1 MAVFSDEQKEYLDAT
16 YKRKDDCEA
25 DMKIAEKQQND
36 LNMRLTVIE
45 KQLKLIIGILAFVG
59 AGVGTLIIGSL
70 WGLIAK

>member
-1 MAVFSDEQKEYLDAT
+1 MALFTDEQKEYLDST

-25 DMKIAEKQQND
+25 DMKNVETTAND
-36 LNMRLTVIE
+36 LNTRLVVIE
-45 KQLKLIIGILAFVG
+45 KQLKLIIGILSFVG

>member
-1 MAVFSDEQKEYLDAT
+1 MAVFSDEQKEYLDST

-25 DMKIAEKQQND
+25 DMKTAEKQQND

>member
-1 MAVFSDEQKEYLDAT
+1 MAVFSDEQKEYLDST

-25 DMKIAEKQQND
+25 DMKTAEKQQND
-36 LNMRLTVIE
+36 LNTRLVVIE

>member
-25 DMKIAEKQQND
+25 DMKVAEKQQND
-36 LNMRLTVIE
+36 LNTRLVVIE
-45 KQLKLIIGILAFVG
+45 KQLKLIIGILSFVG
-59 AGVGTLIIGSL
+59 AGVGTLIIGAL

>member
-1 MAVFSDEQKEYLDAT
+1 MAIFTDEQKDYLDAT
-16 YKRKDDCEA
+16 YKRKEDCES
-25 DMKIAEKQQND
+25 DMKNVETTASD
-36 LNMRLTVIE
+36 LNTRLTVIE

>member
-1 MAVFSDEQKEYLDAT
+1 MAVFSDEQKEYLDST

-25 DMKIAEKQQND
+25 DMKVAEKQQND
-36 LNMRLTVIE
+36 LNTRLVVIE

>member
-1 MAVFSDEQKEYLDAT
+1 MALFTDEQKEYLDST

-25 DMKIAEKQQND
+25 DMKNVETTSND
-36 LNMRLTVIE
+36 LNTRLVVIE

>member
-1 MAVFSDEQKEYLDAT
+1 MAIFTDEQKDYLDAT
-16 YKRKDDCEA
+16 YKRKEDCES
-25 DMKIAEKQQND
+25 DMKNVETTASG
-36 LNMRLTVIE
+36 LNTRLTVIE